1 MTNVEPVIH
10 DVDFSMTCCKLYV
23 FLCKMIDMCH
33 FLLGRWERREG
44 GRGEEGGE
52 GGGREG
58 GRNQFSFQ
66 ILILWTTILT
76 GILQTRWAPS
86 CHHLINSLVPVTPV
100 FVGIPLKEVSKRD
113 FRGGEKGER
122 KKRGKKK
129 GERGYYTSSAPRIH
143 TP

>member
-52 GGGREG
+52 GGREG
-58 GRNQFSFQ
+58 GREESIFFSNFNF
-66 ILILWTTILT
+66 L
-76 GILQTRWAPS
+76 GNHSHR
-86 CHHLINSLVPVTPV
+86 
-100 FVGIPLKEVSKRD
+100 
-113 FRGGEKGER
+113 
-122 KKRGKKK
+122 
-129 GERGYYTSSAPRIH
+129 H
-143 TP
+143 TPDTLGFILPPSHK